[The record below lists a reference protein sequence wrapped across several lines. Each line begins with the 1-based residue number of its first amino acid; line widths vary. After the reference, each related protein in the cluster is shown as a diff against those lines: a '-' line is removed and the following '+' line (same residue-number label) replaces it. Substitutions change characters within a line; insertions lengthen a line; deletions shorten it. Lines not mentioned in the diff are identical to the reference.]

1 MTDQNSKNN
10 MDENIHFFLDDII
23 DTNNVENSSSNFD
36 INELL
41 LQILRKQVLG
51 NQNCSSLFNNH
62 KLDIQ
67 N

>member
-36 INELL
+36 INELFCL
-41 LQILRKQVLG
+41 PQWNKKKTIIKNKFLSIYY
-51 NQNCSSLFNNH
+51 
-62 KLDIQ
+62 I
-67 N
+67 